1 MKLRFQR
8 NALGNA
14 LKIVNGVVP
23 SRTPKDVLRNVK
35 LVAGETGVMLIGT
48 DQEVGIRFEVPEVE
62 VETGGETLLP
72 TARVLQILN
81 EVTGD
86 TVEIELDGSAVHI
99 RSGQA
104 KFRLSAEDAAEFPP
118 VAAFEDAAY
127 FVLSGGTLREA
138 IKRTLFATDE
148 ESTRYALGGI
158 KLELSEGDVT
168 LAATDSRRL
177 AVVETKGRT
186 EGSPELGNSDPV
198 VPSKAMQLVER
209 SIADDE
215 QEVHVAVHQNDV
227 LFRVGS
233 STIYSRLV
241 EGRFPRYRDVIPAQS
256 KAEIELTVGPFYS
269 VVRQSQIVTNEE
281 SRGVDFEFGDGTLVL
296 KSVAADVGESTIEL
310 PIGYPGEQIGITFD
324 PRFIAEFL
332 RVLETERP
340 IKLHLIDAES
350 PAVFRTED
358 GYTYVA
364 MPLSR
369 ER

>member
-1 MKLRFQR
+1 MKLHFQR
-8 NALGNA
+8 AALANA

-35 LVAGETGVMLIGT
+35 LSAADSKVMLVGT

-62 VETGGETLLP
+62 IEVAGETLLP
-72 TARVLQILN
+72 TARVIQILN
-81 EVTGD
+81 EATGE
-86 TVEIELDGSAVHI
+86 TVDVELDGDAVHI
-99 RSGQA
+99 SSGQA
-104 KFRLSAEDAAEFPP
+104 SFRLGAEDPSEFPP
-118 VAAFEDAAY
+118 VAEFADAAY
-127 FVLSGGTLREA
+127 FVIEGGTLREA

-158 KLELSEGDVT
+158 KLELGDGDVT

-177 AVVETKGRT
+177 AVVETKGRP

-209 SIADDE
+209 SIGGDD
-215 QEVHVAVHQNDV
+215 QEVHVAVHANDV

-281 SRGVDFEFGDGTLVL
+281 SRGVDFEFGEGNLVL
-296 KSVAADVGESTIEL
+296 KSVAADVGSSTIEL
-310 PIGYPGEQIGITFD
+310 PIDYPGEQIGITFD

-332 RVLETERP
+332 RVLEPERP
-340 IKLHLIDAES
+340 IKLHLIDSES
-350 PAVFRTED
+350 PAVFRTDD